1 MTLVNNNNNL
11 NKIFSFF
18 FFYLRSNLIGKSLLL
33 TRVEHEIH
41 WGDQEHSCISSPF
54 TRSTYFQ
61 WKTTV
66 DISPLDICYCLC
78 QVGTRERGEKKRWK
92 IRRKTAHR
100 NDYFVCFFLF
110 SLSLSRRSSLMLKQS
125 ERTLFI

>member
-1 MTLVNNNNNL
+1 MTLVNNNNNP

-18 FFYLRSNLIGKSLLL
+18 SVYLRSNLIGKSLLFIESVKK

-41 WGDQEHSCISSPF
+41 WGDKELSSPF

-66 DISPLDICYCLC
+66 
-78 QVGTRERGEKKRWK
+78 
-92 IRRKTAHR
+92 
-100 NDYFVCFFLF
+100 
-110 SLSLSRRSSLMLKQS
+110 
-125 ERTLFI
+125 